1 MQLSR
6 KCKVKLTGQLAGDSV
21 TPASAPRYNRN
32 QYVHKCE
39 RFYLQPLSIARIDG
53 INLLTLMPPDPSKLQ
68 ALRSSG
74 TLNPRPEK
82 VRHPRFADTEFFDP
96 HDLVQLKYETLRA
109 IETDG
114 QPLAQAAV
122 QFGLS
127 RPTIYQARQ
136 AFQDA
141 GLEGLFPHKRGPK
154 GAHKLTPE
162 IRQYLEQSLGGEPQ
176 LKAAEL
182 ARRVR
187 QRFGVQVHPRTLE
200 KALHKAKRGRLT
212 PPPNQP

>member
-1 MQLSR
+1 
-6 KCKVKLTGQLAGDSV
+6 
-21 TPASAPRYNRN
+21 
-32 QYVHKCE
+32 
-39 RFYLQPLSIARIDG
+39 
-53 INLLTLMPPDPSKLQ
+53 MPPDPSKIQ
-68 ALRSSG
+68 ALRASG
-74 TLNPRPEK
+74 TLNSRPEK

-114 QPLAQAAV
+114 QPIAQAATD
-122 QFGLS
+122 FGLS

-136 AFQDA
+136 AFQAA

-154 GAHKLTPE
+154 RPHKLIPE
-162 IRQYLEQSLGGEPQ
+162 VRQYLEQSLAAEPE
-176 LKAAEL
+176 LKASEL
-182 ARRVR
+182 ARQVR

-200 KALHKAKRGRLT
+200 KALHKAKRGRPT

>member
-1 MQLSR
+1 MID
-6 KCKVKLTGQLAGDSV
+6 GQLRSV
-21 TPASAPRYNRN
+21 SLCTEITLVLTSAIM
-32 QYVHKCE
+32 QI
-39 RFYLQPLSIARIDG
+39 FYLPA
-53 INLLTLMPPDPSKLQ
+53 LTVVRKYGRNRFTPMPPDPAKLQ

-74 TLNPRPEK
+74 TLNPHPEK
-82 VRHPRFADTEFFDP
+82 VRHPRFTDTEFFDP

-122 QFGLS
+122 EFGLS
-127 RPTIYQARQ
+127 RPTVYQARQ
-136 AFQDA
+136 AFQGA

-162 IRQYLEQSLGGEPQ
+162 VRQYLEQSSASQPDV
-176 LKAAEL
+176 KAADL
-182 ARRVR
+182 ARQVH

-200 KALHKAKRGRLT
+200 KALHKAKRGRPT
-212 PPPNQP
+212 PPPHQP

>member
-1 MQLSR
+1 
-6 KCKVKLTGQLAGDSV
+6 
-21 TPASAPRYNRN
+21 
-32 QYVHKCE
+32 
-39 RFYLQPLSIARIDG
+39 
-53 INLLTLMPPDPSKLQ
+53 MPPDPSKLQ

-127 RPTIYQARQ
+127 RPTI
-136 AFQDA
+136 
-141 GLEGLFPHKRGPK
+141 
-154 GAHKLTPE
+154 
-162 IRQYLEQSLGGEPQ
+162 
-176 LKAAEL
+176 
-182 ARRVR
+182 
-187 QRFGVQVHPRTLE
+187 
-200 KALHKAKRGRLT
+200 
-212 PPPNQP
+212 

>member
-1 MQLSR
+1 MVAQDR
-6 KCKVKLTGQLAGDSV
+6 FRYCAITGVITCNITKYFACRQRSSGL
-21 TPASAPRYNRN
+21 YN
-32 QYVHKCE
+32 
-39 RFYLQPLSIARIDG
+39 G
-53 INLLTLMPPDPSKLQ
+53 INIFTLMPPNPGKLQ

-82 VRHPRFADTEFFDP
+82 VRHPRFANTEFFDP

-114 QPLAQAAV
+114 QPIAQAAV
-122 QFGLS
+122 EFGLS

-136 AFQDA
+136 AFQAA

-154 GAHKLTPE
+154 RAHKLTPE
-162 IRQYLEQSLGGEPQ
+162 VRQYLEQALASEPEP
-176 LKAAEL
+176 KAAEL
-182 ARRVR
+182 ARQVR

-200 KALHKAKRGRLT
+200 KALHKAKRGRPT
-212 PPPNQP
+212 PPPRQP